1 MAYQNI
7 NQYNYKRWGLKFFNE
22 ITDFCLASDERDYN
36 EDVIFSPYLIGEFD
50 GNRMPIKMDFN
61 STGTTICRGCGDF
74 DYETIVSEN
83 YWNPLDIDPNICPV
97 VTEICDV
104 GLTGIDNGLTKELSG
119 LTITATT
126 GVYTTTAETYN
137 RYKYDRRF
145 KAHPISGQTTPV
157 NRLWNDNSYTYDIE
171 WVSQGDPVG
180 DFARLKGGFYQGFYK
195 LAGYDYEVYPERVDY
210 GWTVEMMIKYRWTG
224 DTNVGLNNRYPDNKG
239 TFFFMG
245 ARAENKFYHYASGSP
260 LSDSGYTR
268 VTSGLTCMKT
278 CACINA
284 TGKTG
289 SSCFHVYQM
298 SAVTN
303 HPCGCNCACT
313 CSKTLLP
320 ETDPLY
326 DGLSNAMSVR
336 FSGDTG
342 NPRVCVK
349 EYLITGRCE
358 PVSACTTE
366 EHFVTGV
373 TIHEWCSTKGIFD
386 DCDLTP
392 YIEQENWVQV
402 DLVFQRDEWFDCNDL
417 FYLGGNGQIVF
428 NVFTATSANNSVS
441 LVMPPITHEVSYD
454 PAKQIE
460 VKINDLWIQQ
470 VNFRRGNFKV
480 YINGRLFM
488 VIEDFEEIIPR
499 PLNTQREKQV
509 GVPYNLG
516 IGGGTQG
523 LKDNLTFSGTC
534 PSSLLNMVYQQ
545 DPECLTTEDLTHTIY
560 SGLTTNIYLEEIFG
574 GSFIGDLSAFRMYTE
589 PLDASMIKHNFRI
602 LEDKYN
608 LLNFDCLDCLLP
620 PAPSITPS
628 QTPTPTPSITPTNTS
643 TPFITESNT
652 PTPTQTPTNTP
663 TPSITT
669 TNTPTNTITP
679 SITPTNTPTQTVTPT
694 ATVTPSPTAF
704 VPTCMLLFNDA
715 FSYIVQSLGI
725 INGKP
730 YWEYYFGYGT
740 IELYR
745 LYWDGTQWVQEL
757 LSSSTIVATN
767 PNGLNFPAQSNWTAT
782 GDGLYFVPYT
792 SEQDCNDWCI
802 DPYLT
807 DYLCSVS
814 GTTDN
819 GIINGKK
826 SFVFDIIPYGFPP
839 TPVGY
844 TLYWDGTQWLLE
856 NEFGSICAT
865 SSYNTF
871 APPSNFLWT
880 YPSPP
885 PVDCDCV
892 DGISGGFS
900 AQVYSG
906 ECDPSISG
914 YLFWNASYNPG
925 SLLTEYNLWSPYI
938 MDANLTVSC
947 ESIFT
952 TTTGDPITQSVTMTI
967 PLGEFSANTFTQTI
981 DVPYNVFTQNVVFEG
996 INPNL
1001 SGDSVF
1007 TGFTIITQSTWAP
1020 NPSNTPTGT
1029 PTQTPTIT
1037 PTITQTPTLTSTNTP
1052 TPTLTPDA
1060 LYITLDGGY
1069 SPGSINAYYVAT
1081 LNRSIA
1087 SDLEVLFVDTLGT
1100 ITGDSI
1106 IISGSVVV
1114 NSGTTSGTSFYS
1126 LGENYNN
1133 LNDTSTFSNINVLFT
1148 GSSSFGYVV
1157 NTSSNFDVT
1166 PTPTLTPTQTP
1177 TPTQSETP
1185 TQTPTPTITET
1196 PTNTPTQTET
1206 PTNTP
1211 TQTPTVT
1218 PLYYY
1223 YNLLNCN
1230 LSFNSVGRSTEPLTG
1245 VTYNVDVDTCFIIVG
1260 IELGPLYDY
1269 DLDTATLVT
1278 DCTDVLCG
1286 LPTLT
1291 PTPTQ
1296 SETPTQTPTPTITE
1310 TPTET
1315 PTNTP
1320 TPTPTLPDENFLLQ
1334 EDYSMILQ
1342 EDEDGIYIETGIPTP
1357 TPTPTQTQTQ
1367 TPTQTPTPTIT
1378 ETPTETPTP
1387 TPSATPNAPVTSNLV
1402 LYYDPSNPS
1411 SYPGTGSTI
1420 NDLSGNGSNGTMS
1433 NITFTSPYFSYN
1445 GTSSQVQVADNALL
1459 EPGSG
1464 DWTMEVWVNQSVL
1477 GNDVV
1482 LAKVDNGGD
1491 VTDMSYSIRTTNTT
1505 YYSQLG
1511 SGSGTGPTLFVNS
1524 TNYVGTLNTWY
1535 QIVYVF
1541 TNVAANTLQTFV
1553 NGVSIGT
1560 VSHNLPS
1567 ILNSTNPLYIGSYN
1581 GGEYSQWFDGKIG
1594 ITRLYNASL
1603 TSTQVLQNFNADK
1616 SKYGL

>member
-157 NRLWNDNSYTYDIE
+157 NRLWNDNSYNYDIE

-278 CACINA
+278 CACINP

-313 CSKTLLP
+313 CSKALLP

-386 DCDLTP
+386 DCNLTP

-402 DLVFQRDEWFDCNDL
+402 DLVFQRDEWFDCNNL

-534 PSSLLNMVYQQ
+534 PTDIHHMTYQQ

-602 LEDKYN
+602 LEDKYD
-608 LLNFDCLDCLLP
+608 LLNFDCLNCLLP

-628 QTPTPTPSITPTNTS
+628 Q
-643 TPFITESNT
+643 
-652 PTPTQTPTNTP
+652 
-663 TPSITT
+663 
-669 TNTPTNTITP
+669 
-679 SITPTNTPTQTVTPT
+679 
-694 ATVTPSPTAF
+694 
-704 VPTCMLLFNDA
+704 
-715 FSYIVQSLGI
+715 
-725 INGKP
+725 
-730 YWEYYFGYGT
+730 
-740 IELYR
+740 
-745 LYWDGTQWVQEL
+745 
-757 LSSSTIVATN
+757 
-767 PNGLNFPAQSNWTAT
+767 
-782 GDGLYFVPYT
+782 
-792 SEQDCNDWCI
+792 
-802 DPYLT
+802 
-807 DYLCSVS
+807 
-814 GTTDN
+814 
-819 GIINGKK
+819 
-826 SFVFDIIPYGFPP
+826 
-839 TPVGY
+839 
-844 TLYWDGTQWLLE
+844 
-856 NEFGSICAT
+856 
-865 SSYNTF
+865 
-871 APPSNFLWT
+871 
-880 YPSPP
+880 
-885 PVDCDCV
+885 
-892 DGISGGFS
+892 
-900 AQVYSG
+900 
-906 ECDPSISG
+906 
-914 YLFWNASYNPG
+914 
-925 SLLTEYNLWSPYI
+925 
-938 MDANLTVSC
+938 
-947 ESIFT
+947 
-952 TTTGDPITQSVTMTI
+952 
-967 PLGEFSANTFTQTI
+967 
-981 DVPYNVFTQNVVFEG
+981 
-996 INPNL
+996 
-1001 SGDSVF
+1001 
-1007 TGFTIITQSTWAP
+1007 
-1020 NPSNTPTGT
+1020 T

-1081 LNRSIA
+1081 LNRSIV

-1166 PTPTLTPTQTP
+1166 PTPTLTPTQTVTPTNTVTVTNTVTITPSVTPSLTPSLTPSISVTPTQTITSTNTPTISDTPTQTP
-1177 TPTQSETP
+1177 TPTVTDTPSQTQTPTVTDTPTQTPTPTVTDTPSQTQTPTVTDTPTQTPTTTLATTPTITPTGDEFLINPIIIDLNEYLQVGFDEYLEFTEEITPTPSSTQTPTPTVTPTNTETP
-1185 TQTPTPTITET
+1185 TQTPTPTISET
-1196 PTNTPTQTET
+1196 PTNTPTITQTPTNTST

-1211 TQTPTVT
+1211 SPSPTSTPAV
-1218 PLYYY
+1218 
-1223 YNLLNCN
+1223 
-1230 LSFNSVGRSTEPLTG
+1230 
-1245 VTYNVDVDTCFIIVG
+1245 
-1260 IELGPLYDY
+1260 
-1269 DLDTATLVT
+1269 
-1278 DCTDVLCG
+1278 
-1286 LPTLT
+1286 
-1291 PTPTQ
+1291 
-1296 SETPTQTPTPTITE
+1296 
-1310 TPTET
+1310 
-1315 PTNTP
+1315 
-1320 TPTPTLPDENFLLQ
+1320 
-1334 EDYSMILQ
+1334 
-1342 EDEDGIYIETGIPTP
+1342 
-1357 TPTPTQTQTQ
+1357 
-1367 TPTQTPTPTIT
+1367 
-1378 ETPTETPTP
+1378 
-1387 TPSATPNAPVTSNLV
+1387 PVTSNLV

-1411 SYPGTGSTI
+1411 SYPSTGTTI
-1420 NDLSGNGSNGTMS
+1420 NDLSGNGLNGTMS
-1433 NITFTSPYFSYN
+1433 NITYTSPYFTYN
-1445 GTSSQVQVADNALL
+1445 GSSSQIAIADNVLL

-1464 DWTMEVWVNQSVL
+1464 DWTMEVWVNQTTL

-1482 LAKVDNGGD
+1482 LGKFDNGGASLD
-1491 VTDMSYSIRTTNTT
+1491 VSYSIRTTNTT
-1505 YYSQLG
+1505 YYAQIG
-1511 SGSGTGPTLFVNS
+1511 SGSGAGATLFVNS
-1524 TNYVGTLNTWY
+1524 TNYAGTLSTWY
-1535 QIVYVF
+1535 QLVYVF
-1541 TNVAANTLQTFV
+1541 KNGGTKTLETFV
-1553 NGVSIGT
+1553 NGSSVGS
-1560 VSHNLPS
+1560 VSHSLAS

-1581 GGEYSQWFDGKIG
+1581 GGEFPQWFDGRIG
-1594 ITRLYNASL
+1594 ITRLYNSAL
-1603 TSTQVLQNFNADK
+1603 TSSQVLQNYNADK

>member
-157 NRLWNDNSYTYDIE
+157 NRLWNDNSYNYDIE

-278 CACINA
+278 CACINP

-313 CSKTLLP
+313 CSKALLP

-386 DCDLTP
+386 DCNLTP

-402 DLVFQRDEWFDCNDL
+402 DLVFQRDEWFDCNNL

-534 PSSLLNMVYQQ
+534 PTDIHHMTYQQ

-602 LEDKYN
+602 LEDKYD
-608 LLNFDCLDCLLP
+608 LLNFDCLNCLLP

-628 QTPTPTPSITPTNTS
+628 Q
-643 TPFITESNT
+643 
-652 PTPTQTPTNTP
+652 
-663 TPSITT
+663 
-669 TNTPTNTITP
+669 
-679 SITPTNTPTQTVTPT
+679 
-694 ATVTPSPTAF
+694 
-704 VPTCMLLFNDA
+704 
-715 FSYIVQSLGI
+715 
-725 INGKP
+725 
-730 YWEYYFGYGT
+730 
-740 IELYR
+740 
-745 LYWDGTQWVQEL
+745 
-757 LSSSTIVATN
+757 
-767 PNGLNFPAQSNWTAT
+767 
-782 GDGLYFVPYT
+782 
-792 SEQDCNDWCI
+792 
-802 DPYLT
+802 
-807 DYLCSVS
+807 
-814 GTTDN
+814 
-819 GIINGKK
+819 
-826 SFVFDIIPYGFPP
+826 
-839 TPVGY
+839 
-844 TLYWDGTQWLLE
+844 
-856 NEFGSICAT
+856 
-865 SSYNTF
+865 
-871 APPSNFLWT
+871 
-880 YPSPP
+880 
-885 PVDCDCV
+885 
-892 DGISGGFS
+892 
-900 AQVYSG
+900 
-906 ECDPSISG
+906 
-914 YLFWNASYNPG
+914 
-925 SLLTEYNLWSPYI
+925 
-938 MDANLTVSC
+938 
-947 ESIFT
+947 
-952 TTTGDPITQSVTMTI
+952 
-967 PLGEFSANTFTQTI
+967 
-981 DVPYNVFTQNVVFEG
+981 
-996 INPNL
+996 
-1001 SGDSVF
+1001 
-1007 TGFTIITQSTWAP
+1007 
-1020 NPSNTPTGT
+1020 T

-1081 LNRSIA
+1081 LNRSIV

-1166 PTPTLTPTQTP
+1166 PTPTLTPTQTVTPTNTVTVTNTVTITPSVTPSLTPSLTPSISVTPTQTITSTNTPTISDTPTQTP
-1177 TPTQSETP
+1177 TPTVTDTPSQTQTPTVTDTPTQTPTTTLATTPTITPTGDEFLINPIIIDLNEYLQVGFDEYLEFTEEITPTPSSTQTPTPTVTPTNTETP
-1185 TQTPTPTITET
+1185 TQTPTPTISET
-1196 PTNTPTQTET
+1196 PTNTPTITQTPTNTST

-1211 TQTPTVT
+1211 SPSPTSTPAV
-1218 PLYYY
+1218 
-1223 YNLLNCN
+1223 
-1230 LSFNSVGRSTEPLTG
+1230 
-1245 VTYNVDVDTCFIIVG
+1245 
-1260 IELGPLYDY
+1260 
-1269 DLDTATLVT
+1269 
-1278 DCTDVLCG
+1278 
-1286 LPTLT
+1286 
-1291 PTPTQ
+1291 
-1296 SETPTQTPTPTITE
+1296 
-1310 TPTET
+1310 
-1315 PTNTP
+1315 
-1320 TPTPTLPDENFLLQ
+1320 
-1334 EDYSMILQ
+1334 
-1342 EDEDGIYIETGIPTP
+1342 
-1357 TPTPTQTQTQ
+1357 
-1367 TPTQTPTPTIT
+1367 
-1378 ETPTETPTP
+1378 
-1387 TPSATPNAPVTSNLV
+1387 PVTSNLV

-1411 SYPGTGSTI
+1411 SYPSTGTTI
-1420 NDLSGNGSNGTMS
+1420 NDLSGNGLNGTMS
-1433 NITFTSPYFSYN
+1433 NITYTSPYFTYN
-1445 GTSSQVQVADNALL
+1445 GSSSQIAIADNVLL

-1464 DWTMEVWVNQSVL
+1464 DWTMEVWVNQTTL

-1482 LAKVDNGGD
+1482 LGKFDNGGASLD
-1491 VTDMSYSIRTTNTT
+1491 VSYSIRTTNTT
-1505 YYSQLG
+1505 YYAQIG
-1511 SGSGTGPTLFVNS
+1511 SGSGAGATLFVNS
-1524 TNYVGTLNTWY
+1524 TNYAGTLSTWY
-1535 QIVYVF
+1535 QLVYVF
-1541 TNVAANTLQTFV
+1541 KNGGTKTLETFV
-1553 NGVSIGT
+1553 NGSSVGS
-1560 VSHNLPS
+1560 VSHSLAS

-1581 GGEYSQWFDGKIG
+1581 GGEFPQWFDGRIG
-1594 ITRLYNASL
+1594 ITRLYNSAL
-1603 TSTQVLQNFNADK
+1603 TSSQVLQNYNADK

>member
-313 CSKTLLP
+313 CSKALLP

-628 QTPTPTPSITPTNTS
+628 QTPT
-643 TPFITESNT
+643 
-652 PTPTQTPTNTP
+652 
-663 TPSITT
+663 
-669 TNTPTNTITP
+669 
-679 SITPTNTPTQTVTPT
+679 
-694 ATVTPSPTAF
+694 
-704 VPTCMLLFNDA
+704 
-715 FSYIVQSLGI
+715 
-725 INGKP
+725 
-730 YWEYYFGYGT
+730 
-740 IELYR
+740 
-745 LYWDGTQWVQEL
+745 
-757 LSSSTIVATN
+757 
-767 PNGLNFPAQSNWTAT
+767 
-782 GDGLYFVPYT
+782 
-792 SEQDCNDWCI
+792 
-802 DPYLT
+802 
-807 DYLCSVS
+807 
-814 GTTDN
+814 
-819 GIINGKK
+819 
-826 SFVFDIIPYGFPP
+826 
-839 TPVGY
+839 
-844 TLYWDGTQWLLE
+844 
-856 NEFGSICAT
+856 
-865 SSYNTF
+865 
-871 APPSNFLWT
+871 
-880 YPSPP
+880 
-885 PVDCDCV
+885 
-892 DGISGGFS
+892 
-900 AQVYSG
+900 
-906 ECDPSISG
+906 
-914 YLFWNASYNPG
+914 
-925 SLLTEYNLWSPYI
+925 
-938 MDANLTVSC
+938 
-947 ESIFT
+947 
-952 TTTGDPITQSVTMTI
+952 
-967 PLGEFSANTFTQTI
+967 
-981 DVPYNVFTQNVVFEG
+981 
-996 INPNL
+996 
-1001 SGDSVF
+1001 
-1007 TGFTIITQSTWAP
+1007 
-1020 NPSNTPTGT
+1020 
-1029 PTQTPTIT
+1029 QTPTIT

-1166 PTPTLTPTQTP
+1166 PTPTLTPTQTV
-1177 TPTQSETP
+1177 TPTNTVTVTNTVTITPSVTPSLTPSISVTPSETP
-1185 TQTPTPTITET
+1185 TQTPT
-1196 PTNTPTQTET
+1196 NTET

-1245 VTYNVDVDTCFIIVG
+1245 VTYNVDVDTCYIIVG

-1357 TPTPTQTQTQ
+1357 TPTPTQTQTPTNTETPTNTPTPTNTGTPTNTPTQ
-1367 TPTQTPTPTIT
+1367 TSTQTQTPTPSITASQTETPTTTPTPTQTPTN
-1378 ETPTETPTP
+1378 TPLLIVQSFTSVGTTSW
-1387 TPSATPNAPVTSNLV
+1387 TAPDGVTSVEYLV
-1402 LYYDPSNPS
+1402 VGGGGGAGNGYDNAGGGGGGAGMVLSGTTLVTPGN
-1411 SYPGTGSTI
+1411 SYTVTVGGGGPGGANARVNNPGTSGDNSVFGSITSLGGGNGLGSRTGGSAGSAQIGSTTAAT
-1420 NDLSGNGSNGTMS
+1420 G
-1433 NITFTSPYFSYN
+1433 
-1445 GTSSQVQVADNALL
+1445 
-1459 EPGSG
+1459 
-1464 DWTMEVWVNQSVL
+1464 
-1477 GNDVV
+1477 
-1482 LAKVDNGGD
+1482 
-1491 VTDMSYSIRTTNTT
+1491 
-1505 YYSQLG
+1505 G
-1511 SGSGTGPTLFVNS
+1511 SGSGGGFGGKGGGGALTSGSNNSGTTGGSGGNGEISNISGSNVTYGVGGAGGNAGFQNAGTNGATNTGNGGRAGGAGTANS
-1524 TNYVGTLNTWY
+1524 TG
-1535 QIVYVF
+1535 
-1541 TNVAANTLQTFV
+1541 
-1553 NGVSIGT
+1553 GG
-1560 VSHNLPS
+1560 
-1567 ILNSTNPLYIGSYN
+1567 N
-1581 GGEYSQWFDGKIG
+1581 GGSG
-1594 ITRLYNASL
+1594 IV
-1603 TSTQVLQNFNADK
+1603 VL
-1616 SKYGL
+1616 KYFA

>member
-157 NRLWNDNSYTYDIE
+157 NRLWNDNSYNYDIE

-278 CACINA
+278 CACINP

-313 CSKTLLP
+313 CSKALLP

-386 DCDLTP
+386 DCNLTP

-402 DLVFQRDEWFDCNDL
+402 DLVFQRDEWFDCNNL

-534 PSSLLNMVYQQ
+534 PTDIHHMTYQQ

-602 LEDKYN
+602 LEDKYD
-608 LLNFDCLDCLLP
+608 LLNFDCLNCLLP

-628 QTPTPTPSITPTNTS
+628 Q
-643 TPFITESNT
+643 
-652 PTPTQTPTNTP
+652 
-663 TPSITT
+663 
-669 TNTPTNTITP
+669 
-679 SITPTNTPTQTVTPT
+679 
-694 ATVTPSPTAF
+694 
-704 VPTCMLLFNDA
+704 
-715 FSYIVQSLGI
+715 
-725 INGKP
+725 
-730 YWEYYFGYGT
+730 
-740 IELYR
+740 
-745 LYWDGTQWVQEL
+745 
-757 LSSSTIVATN
+757 
-767 PNGLNFPAQSNWTAT
+767 
-782 GDGLYFVPYT
+782 
-792 SEQDCNDWCI
+792 
-802 DPYLT
+802 
-807 DYLCSVS
+807 
-814 GTTDN
+814 
-819 GIINGKK
+819 
-826 SFVFDIIPYGFPP
+826 
-839 TPVGY
+839 
-844 TLYWDGTQWLLE
+844 
-856 NEFGSICAT
+856 
-865 SSYNTF
+865 
-871 APPSNFLWT
+871 
-880 YPSPP
+880 
-885 PVDCDCV
+885 
-892 DGISGGFS
+892 
-900 AQVYSG
+900 
-906 ECDPSISG
+906 
-914 YLFWNASYNPG
+914 
-925 SLLTEYNLWSPYI
+925 
-938 MDANLTVSC
+938 
-947 ESIFT
+947 
-952 TTTGDPITQSVTMTI
+952 
-967 PLGEFSANTFTQTI
+967 
-981 DVPYNVFTQNVVFEG
+981 
-996 INPNL
+996 
-1001 SGDSVF
+1001 
-1007 TGFTIITQSTWAP
+1007 
-1020 NPSNTPTGT
+1020 T

-1081 LNRSIA
+1081 LNRSIV

-1166 PTPTLTPTQTP
+1166 PTPTLTPTQTVTPTNTVTVTNTVTITPSVTPSLTPSLTPSISVTPTQTITSTNTPTISDTPTQTP
-1177 TPTQSETP
+1177 TPTVTDTPSQTQTPTVTDTPTQTPTPTVTDTPSQTQTPTVTDTPTQTPTTTLATTPTITPTGDEFLINPIIIDLNEYLQVGFDEYLEFTEEITPTPSSTQTPTPTVTPTNTETP
-1185 TQTPTPTITET
+1185 TQTPTPTISET
-1196 PTNTPTQTET
+1196 PTNTPTITQTPTNTST

-1211 TQTPTVT
+1211 SPSPTSTPAV
-1218 PLYYY
+1218 
-1223 YNLLNCN
+1223 
-1230 LSFNSVGRSTEPLTG
+1230 
-1245 VTYNVDVDTCFIIVG
+1245 
-1260 IELGPLYDY
+1260 
-1269 DLDTATLVT
+1269 
-1278 DCTDVLCG
+1278 
-1286 LPTLT
+1286 
-1291 PTPTQ
+1291 
-1296 SETPTQTPTPTITE
+1296 
-1310 TPTET
+1310 
-1315 PTNTP
+1315 
-1320 TPTPTLPDENFLLQ
+1320 
-1334 EDYSMILQ
+1334 
-1342 EDEDGIYIETGIPTP
+1342 
-1357 TPTPTQTQTQ
+1357 
-1367 TPTQTPTPTIT
+1367 
-1378 ETPTETPTP
+1378 
-1387 TPSATPNAPVTSNLV
+1387 PVTSNLV

-1411 SYPGTGSTI
+1411 SYPSTGTTI
-1420 NDLSGNGSNGTMS
+1420 NDLSGNGLNGTMS
-1433 NITFTSPYFSYN
+1433 NITYTSPYFTYN
-1445 GTSSQVQVADNALL
+1445 GSSSQIAIADNVLL

-1464 DWTMEVWVNQSVL
+1464 DWTMEVWVNQTTL

-1482 LAKVDNGGD
+1482 LGKFDNGGASLD
-1491 VTDMSYSIRTTNTT
+1491 VSYSIRTTNTT
-1505 YYSQLG
+1505 YYAQIG
-1511 SGSGTGPTLFVNS
+1511 SGSGAGATLFVNS
-1524 TNYVGTLNTWY
+1524 TNYVGTLSTWY
-1535 QIVYVF
+1535 QLVYVF
-1541 TNVAANTLQTFV
+1541 KNGGTKTLETFV
-1553 NGVSIGT
+1553 NGSSVGS
-1560 VSHNLPS
+1560 VSHSLAS

-1581 GGEYSQWFDGKIG
+1581 GGEFPQWFDGRIG
-1594 ITRLYNASL
+1594 ITRLYNSAL
-1603 TSTQVLQNFNADK
+1603 TSSQVLQNYNADK

>member
-157 NRLWNDNSYTYDIE
+157 NRLWNDNSYNYDIE

-278 CACINA
+278 CACINP

-313 CSKTLLP
+313 CSKALLP

-386 DCDLTP
+386 DCNLTP

-402 DLVFQRDEWFDCNDL
+402 DLVFQRDEWFDCNNL

-534 PSSLLNMVYQQ
+534 PTDIHHMTYQQ

-602 LEDKYN
+602 LEDKYD
-608 LLNFDCLDCLLP
+608 LLNFDCLNCLLP

-628 QTPTPTPSITPTNTS
+628 Q
-643 TPFITESNT
+643 
-652 PTPTQTPTNTP
+652 
-663 TPSITT
+663 
-669 TNTPTNTITP
+669 
-679 SITPTNTPTQTVTPT
+679 
-694 ATVTPSPTAF
+694 
-704 VPTCMLLFNDA
+704 
-715 FSYIVQSLGI
+715 
-725 INGKP
+725 
-730 YWEYYFGYGT
+730 
-740 IELYR
+740 
-745 LYWDGTQWVQEL
+745 
-757 LSSSTIVATN
+757 
-767 PNGLNFPAQSNWTAT
+767 
-782 GDGLYFVPYT
+782 
-792 SEQDCNDWCI
+792 
-802 DPYLT
+802 
-807 DYLCSVS
+807 
-814 GTTDN
+814 
-819 GIINGKK
+819 
-826 SFVFDIIPYGFPP
+826 
-839 TPVGY
+839 
-844 TLYWDGTQWLLE
+844 
-856 NEFGSICAT
+856 
-865 SSYNTF
+865 
-871 APPSNFLWT
+871 
-880 YPSPP
+880 
-885 PVDCDCV
+885 
-892 DGISGGFS
+892 
-900 AQVYSG
+900 
-906 ECDPSISG
+906 
-914 YLFWNASYNPG
+914 
-925 SLLTEYNLWSPYI
+925 
-938 MDANLTVSC
+938 
-947 ESIFT
+947 
-952 TTTGDPITQSVTMTI
+952 
-967 PLGEFSANTFTQTI
+967 
-981 DVPYNVFTQNVVFEG
+981 
-996 INPNL
+996 
-1001 SGDSVF
+1001 
-1007 TGFTIITQSTWAP
+1007 
-1020 NPSNTPTGT
+1020 T

-1081 LNRSIA
+1081 LNRSIV

-1166 PTPTLTPTQTP
+1166 PTPTLTPTQTVTPTNTVTVTNTVTITPSVTPSLTPSLTPSISVTPTQTITSTNTPTISDTPTQTP
-1177 TPTQSETP
+1177 TPTVTDTPSQTQTPTVTDTPTQTPTTTLATTPTITPTGDEFLINPIIIDLNEYLQVGFDEYLEFTEEITPTPSSTQTPTPTLTPTNTETP
-1185 TQTPTPTITET
+1185 TQTPTPTISET
-1196 PTNTPTQTET
+1196 PTNTPTITQTPTNTST

-1211 TQTPTVT
+1211 SPSPTSTPAV
-1218 PLYYY
+1218 
-1223 YNLLNCN
+1223 
-1230 LSFNSVGRSTEPLTG
+1230 
-1245 VTYNVDVDTCFIIVG
+1245 
-1260 IELGPLYDY
+1260 
-1269 DLDTATLVT
+1269 
-1278 DCTDVLCG
+1278 
-1286 LPTLT
+1286 
-1291 PTPTQ
+1291 
-1296 SETPTQTPTPTITE
+1296 
-1310 TPTET
+1310 
-1315 PTNTP
+1315 
-1320 TPTPTLPDENFLLQ
+1320 
-1334 EDYSMILQ
+1334 
-1342 EDEDGIYIETGIPTP
+1342 
-1357 TPTPTQTQTQ
+1357 
-1367 TPTQTPTPTIT
+1367 
-1378 ETPTETPTP
+1378 
-1387 TPSATPNAPVTSNLV
+1387 PVTSNLV

-1411 SYPGTGSTI
+1411 SYPSTGTTI
-1420 NDLSGNGSNGTMS
+1420 NDLSGNGLNGTMS
-1433 NITFTSPYFSYN
+1433 NITYTSPYFTYN
-1445 GTSSQVQVADNALL
+1445 GSSSQIAIADNVLL

-1464 DWTMEVWVNQSVL
+1464 DWTMEVWVNQTTL

-1482 LAKVDNGGD
+1482 LGKFDNGGASLD
-1491 VTDMSYSIRTTNTT
+1491 VSYSIRTTNTT
-1505 YYSQLG
+1505 YYAQIG
-1511 SGSGTGPTLFVNS
+1511 SGSGAGATLFVNS
-1524 TNYVGTLNTWY
+1524 TNYVGTLSTWY
-1535 QIVYVF
+1535 QLVYVF
-1541 TNVAANTLQTFV
+1541 KNGGTKTLETFV
-1553 NGVSIGT
+1553 NGSSVGS
-1560 VSHNLPS
+1560 VSHSLAS

-1581 GGEYSQWFDGKIG
+1581 GGEFPQWFDGRIG
-1594 ITRLYNASL
+1594 ITRLYNSAL
-1603 TSTQVLQNFNADK
+1603 TSSQVLQNYNADK